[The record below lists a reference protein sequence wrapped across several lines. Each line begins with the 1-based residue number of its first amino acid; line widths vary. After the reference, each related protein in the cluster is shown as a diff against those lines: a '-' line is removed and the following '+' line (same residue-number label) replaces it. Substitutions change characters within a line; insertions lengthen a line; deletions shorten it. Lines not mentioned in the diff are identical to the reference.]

1 MFKQS
6 TSWLLASSLIL
17 MLVYIPVAAAGSKPE
32 KRAQHAEKVKAG
44 IARLGVGIDAHV
56 AVKLRDGR
64 KVAGYIKE
72 AGEDSFVIAGLN
84 TGVTTTVPYPDV
96 AQVKGQHLSKGAKIA
111 IVALSIG
118 VGVLAFFLWLEN
130 AD

>member
-6 TSWLLASSLIL
+6 LSWLTVSSLIL
-17 MLVYIPVAAAGSKPE
+17 TLFCASPVAAESKAE
-32 KRAQHAEKVKAG
+32 KEAQRTEKVKAG
-44 IARLGVGIDAHV
+44 IARLGVGSEARV
-56 AVKLRDGR
+56 VVKLRDGQ
-64 KVAGYIKE
+64 KLAGYVRE
-72 AGEDSFVIAGLN
+72 AGEDSFVIADLK
-84 TGVTTTVPYPDV
+84 TGATTTVAYPDV
-96 AQVKGQHLSKGAKIA
+96 TQVKGHHLSKGAKIA